1 VSKSIVLGYSVLAA
15 GGGCLVGRIVLAAYF
30 VGVRPAK
37 PQPELGLTY
46 ELNQHGGIVYL
57 THFESIVL
65 VALFVSAAL
74 LIAIGG
80 YVILSLKKPR

>member
-1 VSKSIVLGYSVLAA
+1 MSKSIVLGYSVLAA
-15 GGGCLVGRIVLAAYF
+15 GGGCFVGRIVLAAYF

-46 ELNQHGGIVYL
+46 AFNQHGGIVYL
-57 THFESIVL
+57 THFESVFL
-65 VALFVSAAL
+65 MALFVSAAL
-74 LIAIGG
+74 LFAIGG